1 MRRRGES
8 VFERPSTITSREPN
22 LQTDRDFTV
31 DSAEGTA
38 TMSMDYGPA
47 TVRDRTK
54 EFAAAAERA
63 AKSSGASSIGASSEG
78 GLSSSGIDASP
89 GASSGSTGATGEF
102 ARSSA
107 RIGRGIH
114 ATSQKLERLAQLAK
128 RSGTFDDPSQDIAQL
143 SAVIKQD
150 ITALNS
156 ALAELQTFATRTQ
169 ETKQGRDHSVTV
181 VDTLK
186 SRLMG
191 ATRSFKE
198 VLTTRQEVVK
208 EQNERRARFVGTSS
222 NANGPPSNAFR
233 RADFGVGRSHFPR
246 ATHQTDGAAPGDG
259 TDRTTAGRFQPRGG
273 NAQGMLPT
281 HSGRGGYATGGDQTQ
296 GQLLVAH
303 GQDQY
308 LGARSEALQNV
319 ERTITELGGIFQQL
333 ATMVAEQGELA
344 VRIDENVN
352 ESVANVDNAQT
363 QLLKYM
369 NSISSNR
376 WLIMKIFG
384 VLISFLVFFVV
395 FVA

>member
-1 MRRRGES
+1 MFG
-8 VFERPSTITSREPN
+8 RPSTISERSEDLIN
-22 LQTDRDFTV
+22 QTDRNFTV
-31 DSAEGTA
+31 DTSEAK
-38 TMSMDYGPA
+38 MMMGPA

-63 AKSSGASSIGASSEG
+63 AKSLGASVAGGEGVAPSLGAQA
-78 GLSSSGIDASP
+78 GIDAS
-89 GASSGSTGATGEF
+89 SSAGTTSEF
-102 ARSSA
+102 ARMSA
-107 RIGRGIH
+107 RVGRGIH
-114 ATSQKLERLAQLAK
+114 STSQKLERLAQLAK
-128 RSGTFDDPSQDIAQL
+128 SAGTFDDPSRDIAEL
-143 SAVIKQD
+143 SVVIKQD

-156 ALAELQTFATRTQ
+156 ALAELQTHASHTQ
-169 ETKQGRDHSVTV
+169 ETKQGQDHSVTV

-191 ATRSFKE
+191 ATKSFKE
-198 VLTTRQEVVK
+198 TLTQRQEVVK
-208 EQNERRARFVGTSS
+208 EQNERRARYGGAGVG
-222 NANGPPSNAFR
+222 ANRPNAFR
-233 RADFGVGRSHFPR
+233 RSDFGKGSGGAFPR
-246 ATHQTDGAAPGDG
+246 ATHQADGGMGPGD
-259 TDRTTAGRFQPRGG
+259 ASSAVARFQPPGSRGSS
-273 NAQGMLPT
+273 QGGGLPT
-281 HSGRGGYATGGDQTQ
+281 HHGGGGGFATGDQTQ
-296 GQLLVAH
+296 GQLLVQ

-308 LGARSEALQNV
+308 LSARSEALQNV

-333 ATMVAEQGELA
+333 ATMVSEQGELA

>member
-1 MRRRGES
+1 MFG
-8 VFERPSTITSREPN
+8 RPSTISERSEDLN
-22 LQTDRDFTV
+22 QTDRNFTV
-31 DSAEGTA
+31 DTSEAK
-38 TMSMDYGPA
+38 MMMGPA

-63 AKSSGASSIGASSEG
+63 AKSLGASVAGGEGAAPSLGAQAGIDAGASSSAGTTS
-78 GLSSSGIDASP
+78 
-89 GASSGSTGATGEF
+89 EF
-102 ARSSA
+102 ARMSA
-107 RIGRGIH
+107 RVGRGIH
-114 ATSQKLERLAQLAK
+114 STSQKLERLAQLAK
-128 RSGTFDDPSQDIAQL
+128 SAGTFDDPSRDIAEL

-156 ALAELQTFATRTQ
+156 ALAELQTHASHTQ
-169 ETKQGRDHSVTV
+169 ETKQGQDHSVTV

-191 ATRSFKE
+191 ATKSFKE
-198 VLTTRQEVVK
+198 TLTQRQEVVK
-208 EQNERRARFVGTSS
+208 EQNERRARYGGAGVG
-222 NANGPPSNAFR
+222 ANRPNAFR
-233 RADFGVGRSHFPR
+233 RADFGKGSGAFPR
-246 ATHQTDGAAPGDG
+246 ATHQTDGMGPGD
-259 TDRTTAGRFQPRGG
+259 ASSAVARFQPPGSRGSL
-273 NAQGMLPT
+273 QGGGLPT
-281 HSGRGGYATGGDQTQ
+281 HHGGGGGFATGDQTQ
-296 GQLLVAH
+296 GQLLVQ

-308 LGARSEALQNV
+308 LSARSEALQNV

-333 ATMVAEQGELA
+333 ATMVSEQGELA

>member
-1 MRRRGES
+1 MFG
-8 VFERPSTITSREPN
+8 RPSTISERSEDLN
-22 LQTDRDFTV
+22 QTDRNFTV
-31 DSAEGTA
+31 DTSEAK
-38 TMSMDYGPA
+38 MMMGPA

-63 AKSSGASSIGASSEG
+63 AKSLGASVAGGEGVAPSLGAQA
-78 GLSSSGIDASP
+78 GIDAS
-89 GASSGSTGATGEF
+89 SSAGTTSEF
-102 ARSSA
+102 ARMSA
-107 RIGRGIH
+107 RVGRGIH
-114 ATSQKLERLAQLAK
+114 STSQKLERLAQLAK
-128 RSGTFDDPSQDIAQL
+128 SAGTFDDPSRDIAEL

-156 ALAELQTFATRTQ
+156 ALAELQTHASHTQ
-169 ETKQGRDHSVTV
+169 ETKQGQDHSVTV

-191 ATRSFKE
+191 ATKSFKE
-198 VLTTRQEVVK
+198 TLTQRQEVVK
-208 EQNERRARFVGTSS
+208 EQNERRARYGGAGVG
-222 NANGPPSNAFR
+222 ANRPNAFR
-233 RADFGVGRSHFPR
+233 RADFGKGSGGAFPR
-246 ATHQTDGAAPGDG
+246 ATHQADGGMGAGD
-259 TDRTTAGRFQPRGG
+259 ASSAVARFQPPGSRGSL
-273 NAQGMLPT
+273 QGGGLPT
-281 HSGRGGYATGGDQTQ
+281 HHGGGGGFATGDQTQ
-296 GQLLVAH
+296 GQLLVQ

-308 LGARSEALQNV
+308 LSARSEALQNV

>member
-1 MRRRGES
+1 MFG
-8 VFERPSTITSREPN
+8 RPSTISERSEDLN
-22 LQTDRDFTV
+22 QTDRNFTV
-31 DSAEGTA
+31 DTSEAK
-38 TMSMDYGPA
+38 MMMGPA

-63 AKSSGASSIGASSEG
+63 AKSLGASVAGGEGVAPSLGAQA
-78 GLSSSGIDASP
+78 GIDAS
-89 GASSGSTGATGEF
+89 SSAGTTSEF
-102 ARSSA
+102 ARMSA
-107 RIGRGIH
+107 RVGRGIH
-114 ATSQKLERLAQLAK
+114 STSQKLERLAQLAK
-128 RSGTFDDPSQDIAQL
+128 SAGTFDDPSRDIAEL

-156 ALAELQTFATRTQ
+156 ALAELQTHASHTQ
-169 ETKQGRDHSVTV
+169 ETKQGQDHSVTV

-191 ATRSFKE
+191 ATKSFKE
-198 VLTTRQEVVK
+198 VLTQRQEVVK
-208 EQNERRARFVGTSS
+208 EQNERRARYGGAGVG
-222 NANGPPSNAFR
+222 ANRPNAFR
-233 RADFGVGRSHFPR
+233 RADFGKGSGAFPR
-246 ATHQTDGAAPGDG
+246 ATHQADGMGPGD
-259 TDRTTAGRFQPRGG
+259 ASSAVARFQPPGSRGSL
-273 NAQGMLPT
+273 QGGGLPT
-281 HSGRGGYATGGDQTQ
+281 HHGGGGGFATGDQTQ
-296 GQLLVAH
+296 GQLLVQ

-308 LGARSEALQNV
+308 LSARSEALQNV

-333 ATMVAEQGELA
+333 ATMVSEQGELA

>member
-8 VFERPSTITSREPN
+8 VFERPSTITSREPD
-22 LQTDRDFTV
+22 LQTDRDFTA
-31 DSAEGTA
+31 DSTEGTA
-38 TMSMDYGPA
+38 TMMSMDYRPA

-63 AKSSGASSIGASSEG
+63 AKSSGASSIGGGEG
-78 GLSSSGIDASP
+78 GLSSSGIDGAD
-89 GASSGSTGATGEF
+89 ASSSTGATSEF
-102 ARSSA
+102 ARMSA

-128 RSGTFDDPSQDIAQL
+128 RSGTFDDPSRDIAEL

-156 ALAELQTFATRTQ
+156 ALAELQTFAARTQ

-208 EQNERRARFVGTSS
+208 EQNERRARYVGTSATATQGAP
-222 NANGPPSNAFR
+222 NMFR
-233 RADFGVGRSHFPR
+233 RADFSVGRTHFPR
-246 ATHQTDGAAPGDG
+246 ATHQTDGAVGADG
-259 TDRTTAGRFQPRGG
+259 NNGTVARFQPRGG
-273 NAQGMLPT
+273 DAQGGLYT
-281 HSGRGGYATGGDQTQ
+281 HGGRGGYATGGDQTQ
-296 GQLLVAH
+296 GQLLVAQ

-308 LGARSEALQNV
+308 LSARSEALQNV

>member
-1 MRRRGES
+1 
-8 VFERPSTITSREPN
+8 
-22 LQTDRDFTV
+22 
-31 DSAEGTA
+31 
-38 TMSMDYGPA
+38 MSMDYGPT

-63 AKSSGASSIGASSEG
+63 AKSSGASSIGGGEG
-78 GLSSSGIDASP
+78 GLSSSGIDGA
-89 GASSGSTGATGEF
+89 GASSSTGATSEF

-128 RSGTFDDPSQDIAQL
+128 RSGTFDDPSRDIAQL

-156 ALAELQTFATRTQ
+156 ALAELQTFAARTQ

-222 NANGPPSNAFR
+222 AANAPTNMFR

-246 ATHQTDGAAPGDG
+246 ATHQTDGAAPDG
-259 TDRTTAGRFQPRGG
+259 TDGTAAGRFQPRGG
-273 NAQGMLPT
+273 NAQGTLPT

>member
-1 MRRRGES
+1 MFG
-8 VFERPSTITSREPN
+8 RPSTISERSEDLN
-22 LQTDRDFTV
+22 QTDRNFTV
-31 DSAEGTA
+31 DTSEAK
-38 TMSMDYGPA
+38 MMMGPA

-63 AKSSGASSIGASSEG
+63 AKSLGASVAGGEGAAPSLGAQAGIDAGASSSAGTTS
-78 GLSSSGIDASP
+78 
-89 GASSGSTGATGEF
+89 EF
-102 ARSSA
+102 ARMSA
-107 RIGRGIH
+107 RVGRGIH
-114 ATSQKLERLAQLAK
+114 STSQKLERLAQLAK
-128 RSGTFDDPSQDIAQL
+128 SAGTFDDPSRDIAEL

-156 ALAELQTFATRTQ
+156 ALAELQTHASHTQ
-169 ETKQGRDHSVTV
+169 ETKQGQDHSVTV

-191 ATRSFKE
+191 ATKSFKE
-198 VLTTRQEVVK
+198 VLTQRQEVVK
-208 EQNERRARFVGTSS
+208 EQNERRARYGGAGVG
-222 NANGPPSNAFR
+222 ANRPNAFR
-233 RADFGVGRSHFPR
+233 RADFGKGSGAFPR
-246 ATHQTDGAAPGDG
+246 ATHQTDGMGPGD
-259 TDRTTAGRFQPRGG
+259 ASSAVARFQPPGSRGSL
-273 NAQGMLPT
+273 QGGGSLPT
-281 HSGRGGYATGGDQTQ
+281 HHGGGGGFATGDQTQ
-296 GQLLVAH
+296 GQLLVQ

-308 LGARSEALQNV
+308 LSARSEALQNV

-333 ATMVAEQGELA
+333 ATMVSEQGELA

>member
-8 VFERPSTITSREPN
+8 VFERPSTITSREPD

-31 DSAEGTA
+31 DSTEGTA

-63 AKSSGASSIGASSEG
+63 AKSSGASSIGGGEG
-78 GLSSSGIDASP
+78 GLSSSGIDGAD
-89 GASSGSTGATGEF
+89 ASSSTGATSEF
-102 ARSSA
+102 ARMSA

-208 EQNERRARFVGTSS
+208 EQNERRARYGGTSATAVAP
-222 NANGPPSNAFR
+222 ANMFR

-246 ATHQTDGAAPGDG
+246 ATHQTDGAASADG
-259 TDRTTAGRFQPRGG
+259 NNGGTTGRFQHRGG
-273 NAQGMLPT
+273 VAQAGGLPT

>member
-1 MRRRGES
+1 MFG
-8 VFERPSTITSREPN
+8 RPSTISDPRSEDLN
-22 LQTDRDFTV
+22 QTDRNFTV
-31 DSAEGTA
+31 DTSEAK
-38 TMSMDYGPA
+38 MMMGPA

-63 AKSSGASSIGASSEG
+63 AKSLGASVAGGEGAAPSLGAQAGIDAGASSSAGTTS
-78 GLSSSGIDASP
+78 
-89 GASSGSTGATGEF
+89 EF
-102 ARSSA
+102 ARMSA
-107 RIGRGIH
+107 RVGRGIH
-114 ATSQKLERLAQLAK
+114 STSQKLERLAQLAK
-128 RSGTFDDPSQDIAQL
+128 SAGTFDDPSRDIAEL

-156 ALAELQTFATRTQ
+156 ALAELQTRASHTQ
-169 ETKQGRDHSVTV
+169 ETKQGLDHSVTV

-191 ATRSFKE
+191 ATKSFKE
-198 VLTTRQEVVK
+198 VLTQRQEVVK
-208 EQNERRARFVGTSS
+208 EQNERRARYGGAGVG
-222 NANGPPSNAFR
+222 ANRPNAFR
-233 RADFGVGRSHFPR
+233 RADFGKGSGAFPR
-246 ATHQTDGAAPGDG
+246 ATHQTDGMGPGD
-259 TDRTTAGRFQPRGG
+259 ASSAVARFQPPGSRGSL
-273 NAQGMLPT
+273 QGGGLPT
-281 HSGRGGYATGGDQTQ
+281 HHGGGGGFATGDQTQ
-296 GQLLVAH
+296 GQLLVQ

-308 LGARSEALQNV
+308 LSARSEALQNV

-333 ATMVAEQGELA
+333 ATMVSEQGELA

>member
-1 MRRRGES
+1 MFG
-8 VFERPSTITSREPN
+8 RPSTISERSEDLN
-22 LQTDRDFTV
+22 QTDRNFTV
-31 DSAEGTA
+31 DTSEAK
-38 TMSMDYGPA
+38 MMMGPA

-63 AKSSGASSIGASSEG
+63 AKSLGASVAGGEGVAPSLGAQA
-78 GLSSSGIDASP
+78 GIDAS
-89 GASSGSTGATGEF
+89 SSAGTTSEF
-102 ARSSA
+102 ARMSA
-107 RIGRGIH
+107 RVGRGIH
-114 ATSQKLERLAQLAK
+114 STSQKLERLAQLAK
-128 RSGTFDDPSQDIAQL
+128 SAGTFDDPSRDIAEL

-156 ALAELQTFATRTQ
+156 ALAELQTHASHTQ
-169 ETKQGRDHSVTV
+169 ETKQGQDHSVTV

-191 ATRSFKE
+191 ATKSFKE
-198 VLTTRQEVVK
+198 VLTQRQEVVK
-208 EQNERRARFVGTSS
+208 EQNERRARYGGAGVGV
-222 NANGPPSNAFR
+222 NRPNAFR
-233 RADFGVGRSHFPR
+233 RADFGKGSGAFPR
-246 ATHQTDGAAPGDG
+246 ATHQADGMGPGD
-259 TDRTTAGRFQPRGG
+259 ASSAVARFQPPGSRGSL
-273 NAQGMLPT
+273 QGGGSLPT
-281 HSGRGGYATGGDQTQ
+281 HHGGGGGFATGDQTQ
-296 GQLLVAH
+296 GQLLAQ

-308 LGARSEALQNV
+308 LSARSEALQNV

-333 ATMVAEQGELA
+333 ATMVSEQGELA

>member
-1 MRRRGES
+1 MFG
-8 VFERPSTITSREPN
+8 RPSTISERSEDLN
-22 LQTDRDFTV
+22 QTDRNFTV
-31 DSAEGTA
+31 DSSAEA
-38 TMSMDYGPA
+38 KMMMGPA

-63 AKSSGASSIGASSEG
+63 AKSLGASVAGGEGAAPSLGAQAGIDAGASSSAGTTS
-78 GLSSSGIDASP
+78 
-89 GASSGSTGATGEF
+89 EF
-102 ARSSA
+102 ARMSA
-107 RIGRGIH
+107 RVGRGIH
-114 ATSQKLERLAQLAK
+114 STSQKLERLAQLAK
-128 RSGTFDDPSQDIAQL
+128 SAGTFDDPSRDIAEL

-156 ALAELQTFATRTQ
+156 ALAELQTHASHTQ
-169 ETKQGRDHSVTV
+169 ETKQGQDHSVTV

-191 ATRSFKE
+191 ATKSFKE
-198 VLTTRQEVVK
+198 VLTQRQEVVK
-208 EQNERRARFVGTSS
+208 EQNERRARYGGAGVG
-222 NANGPPSNAFR
+222 ANRPNAFR
-233 RADFGVGRSHFPR
+233 RADFGKGSGAFPR
-246 ATHQTDGAAPGDG
+246 ATHQTDGMGPGD
-259 TDRTTAGRFQPRGG
+259 ASSAVARFQPPGSRGSL
-273 NAQGMLPT
+273 QGGGLPT
-281 HSGRGGYATGGDQTQ
+281 HHGGGGGFATGDQTQ
-296 GQLLVAH
+296 GQLLAQ

-308 LGARSEALQNV
+308 LSARSEALQNV

-333 ATMVAEQGELA
+333 ATMVSEQGELA

>member
-1 MRRRGES
+1 MFG
-8 VFERPSTITSREPN
+8 RPSTISERSEDLIN
-22 LQTDRDFTV
+22 QTDRNFTV
-31 DSAEGTA
+31 DTSEAK
-38 TMSMDYGPA
+38 MMMGPA

-63 AKSSGASSIGASSEG
+63 AKSLGASVAGGEGVAPSLGAQA
-78 GLSSSGIDASP
+78 GIDAS
-89 GASSGSTGATGEF
+89 SSAGTTSEF
-102 ARSSA
+102 ARMSA
-107 RIGRGIH
+107 RVGRGIH
-114 ATSQKLERLAQLAK
+114 STSQKLERLAQLAK
-128 RSGTFDDPSQDIAQL
+128 SAGTFDDPSRDIAEL

-156 ALAELQTFATRTQ
+156 ALAELQTHASHTQ
-169 ETKQGRDHSVTV
+169 ETKQGQDHSVTV

-191 ATRSFKE
+191 ATKSFKE
-198 VLTTRQEVVK
+198 VLTQRQEVVK
-208 EQNERRARFVGTSS
+208 EQNERRARYGGAGVG
-222 NANGPPSNAFR
+222 ANRPNAFR
-233 RADFGVGRSHFPR
+233 RSDFGKGSGGAFPR
-246 ATHQTDGAAPGDG
+246 ATHQADGGMGPGD
-259 TDRTTAGRFQPRGG
+259 ASSAVARFQPPGSRGSS
-273 NAQGMLPT
+273 QGGGLPT
-281 HSGRGGYATGGDQTQ
+281 HHGGGGGFATGDQTQ
-296 GQLLVAH
+296 GQLLVQ

-308 LGARSEALQNV
+308 LSARSEALQKV

-333 ATMVAEQGELA
+333 ATMVSEQGELA

>member
-1 MRRRGES
+1 M
-8 VFERPSTITSREPN
+8 
-22 LQTDRDFTV
+22 
-31 DSAEGTA
+31 
-38 TMSMDYGPA
+38 
-47 TVRDRTK
+47 
-54 EFAAAAERA
+54 
-63 AKSSGASSIGASSEG
+63 
-78 GLSSSGIDASP
+78 
-89 GASSGSTGATGEF
+89 
-102 ARSSA
+102 
-107 RIGRGIH
+107 
-114 ATSQKLERLAQLAK
+114 
-128 RSGTFDDPSQDIAQL
+128 
-143 SAVIKQD
+143 
-150 ITALNS
+150 NS
-156 ALAELQTFATRTQ
+156 ALAELQTFAARTQ

-222 NANGPPSNAFR
+222 NANGPPSNVFR

-246 ATHQTDGAAPGDG
+246 ATHQTDGAAPDG
-259 TDRTTAGRFQPRGG
+259 TDGTVAGGRFQPRGG
-273 NAQGMLPT
+273 NARGTLPT

>member
-1 MRRRGES
+1 MFG
-8 VFERPSTITSREPN
+8 RPSTISERSEDLN
-22 LQTDRDFTV
+22 QTDRNFTV
-31 DSAEGTA
+31 DTSEAK
-38 TMSMDYGPA
+38 MGPA

-63 AKSSGASSIGASSEG
+63 AKSLGASVAGGEGVAPSLGAQA
-78 GLSSSGIDASP
+78 GIDAS
-89 GASSGSTGATGEF
+89 SSAGTTSEF
-102 ARSSA
+102 ARMSA
-107 RIGRGIH
+107 RVGRGIH
-114 ATSQKLERLAQLAK
+114 STSQKLERLAQLAK
-128 RSGTFDDPSQDIAQL
+128 SAGTFDDPSRDIAEL

-156 ALAELQTFATRTQ
+156 ALAELQTHASHTQ
-169 ETKQGRDHSVTV
+169 ETKQGQDHSVTV

-191 ATRSFKE
+191 ATKSFKE
-198 VLTTRQEVVK
+198 VLTQRQEVVK
-208 EQNERRARFVGTSS
+208 EQNERRARYGGAGVG
-222 NANGPPSNAFR
+222 ANRPNAFR
-233 RADFGVGRSHFPR
+233 RADFGKGSGAFPR
-246 ATHQTDGAAPGDG
+246 ATHQADGMGPGD
-259 TDRTTAGRFQPRGG
+259 ASSAVARFQPPGSRGSL
-273 NAQGMLPT
+273 QGGGLPT
-281 HSGRGGYATGGDQTQ
+281 HHGGGGGFATGDQTQ
-296 GQLLVAH
+296 GQLLVQ

-308 LGARSEALQNV
+308 LSARSEELQNV

-333 ATMVAEQGELA
+333 ATMVSEQGELA

>member
-1 MRRRGES
+1 M
-8 VFERPSTITSREPN
+8 
-22 LQTDRDFTV
+22 
-31 DSAEGTA
+31 
-38 TMSMDYGPA
+38 
-47 TVRDRTK
+47 
-54 EFAAAAERA
+54 
-63 AKSSGASSIGASSEG
+63 
-78 GLSSSGIDASP
+78 
-89 GASSGSTGATGEF
+89 
-102 ARSSA
+102 
-107 RIGRGIH
+107 
-114 ATSQKLERLAQLAK
+114 
-128 RSGTFDDPSQDIAQL
+128 
-143 SAVIKQD
+143 
-150 ITALNS
+150 
-156 ALAELQTFATRTQ
+156 
-169 ETKQGRDHSVTV
+169 

-208 EQNERRARFVGTSS
+208 EQNERRARYGGTSATLPS
-222 NANGPPSNAFR
+222 APANMFR
-233 RADFGVGRSHFPR
+233 RADFRRGRSHFAACIRRTAPR
-246 ATHQTDGAAPGDG
+246 VPTGNNGG
-259 TDRTTAGRFQPRGG
+259 TTGRFQHRGG
-273 NAQGMLPT
+273 VAQAGRAPT
-281 HSGRGGYATGGDQTQ
+281 HSGRGGYATRGDQREVSSWSRT
-296 GQLLVAH
+296 VRISTS
-303 GQDQY
+303 
-308 LGARSEALQNV
+308 ARGSEALQNV

>member
-1 MRRRGES
+1 MFG
-8 VFERPSTITSREPN
+8 RPSTISERSEDLIN
-22 LQTDRDFTV
+22 QTDRNFTV
-31 DSAEGTA
+31 DTSEAK
-38 TMSMDYGPA
+38 MMMGPA

-63 AKSSGASSIGASSEG
+63 AKSLGASVAGGEGAAPSLG
-78 GLSSSGIDASP
+78 AQAGIDA
-89 GASSGSTGATGEF
+89 GSSSSAGTTSEF
-102 ARSSA
+102 ARMSA
-107 RIGRGIH
+107 RVGRGIH
-114 ATSQKLERLAQLAK
+114 STSQKLERLAQLAK
-128 RSGTFDDPSQDIAQL
+128 SAGTFDDPSRDIAEL

-156 ALAELQTFATRTQ
+156 ALAELQTHASHTQ
-169 ETKQGRDHSVTV
+169 ETKQGQDHSVTV

-191 ATRSFKE
+191 ATKSFKE
-198 VLTTRQEVVK
+198 TLTQRQEVVK
-208 EQNERRARFVGTSS
+208 EQNERRARYGGAGVGATR
-222 NANGPPSNAFR
+222 PNAFR
-233 RADFGVGRSHFPR
+233 RSDFGKGSGGAFPR
-246 ATHQTDGAAPGDG
+246 ATHQADGGMGPGD
-259 TDRTTAGRFQPRGG
+259 ASSAVARFQPPGSRGSS
-273 NAQGMLPT
+273 QGGGLPT
-281 HSGRGGYATGGDQTQ
+281 HHGGGGGFATGDQTQ
-296 GQLLVAH
+296 GQLLVQ

-308 LGARSEALQNV
+308 LSARSEALQNV

-333 ATMVAEQGELA
+333 ATMVSEQGELA

>member
-1 MRRRGES
+1 MFG
-8 VFERPSTITSREPN
+8 RPSTISERSEDLN
-22 LQTDRDFTV
+22 QTDRNFTV
-31 DSAEGTA
+31 DTSAEA
-38 TMSMDYGPA
+38 KMMMGPA

-63 AKSSGASSIGASSEG
+63 AKSLGASVAGGEGAAPSLGAQAGIDAGASSSAGTTS
-78 GLSSSGIDASP
+78 
-89 GASSGSTGATGEF
+89 EF
-102 ARSSA
+102 ARMSA
-107 RIGRGIH
+107 RVGRGIH
-114 ATSQKLERLAQLAK
+114 STSQKLERLAQLAK
-128 RSGTFDDPSQDIAQL
+128 SAGTFDDPSRDIAEL

-156 ALAELQTFATRTQ
+156 ALAELQTHASHTQ
-169 ETKQGRDHSVTV
+169 ETKQGQDHSVTV

-191 ATRSFKE
+191 ATKSFKE
-198 VLTTRQEVVK
+198 VLTQRQEVVK
-208 EQNERRARFVGTSS
+208 EQNERRARYGGAGVG
-222 NANGPPSNAFR
+222 ANRPNAFR
-233 RADFGVGRSHFPR
+233 RADFGKGSGGAFPR
-246 ATHQTDGAAPGDG
+246 ATHQADGGMGAGD
-259 TDRTTAGRFQPRGG
+259 ASSAVARFQPPGSRGSL
-273 NAQGMLPT
+273 QGGGLPT
-281 HSGRGGYATGGDQTQ
+281 HHGGGGGFATGDQTQ
-296 GQLLVAH
+296 GQLLVQ

-308 LGARSEALQNV
+308 LSARSEALQNV

-333 ATMVAEQGELA
+333 ATMVSEQGELA

>member
-1 MRRRGES
+1 MFG
-8 VFERPSTITSREPN
+8 RPSTISERSEDLN
-22 LQTDRDFTV
+22 QTDRNFTV
-31 DSAEGTA
+31 DTSEDRK
-38 TMSMDYGPA
+38 MMMGPA

-63 AKSSGASSIGASSEG
+63 AKSLGASVAGGEGVAPSLGAQA
-78 GLSSSGIDASP
+78 GIDAS
-89 GASSGSTGATGEF
+89 SSAGTTSEF
-102 ARSSA
+102 ARMSA
-107 RIGRGIH
+107 RVGRGIH
-114 ATSQKLERLAQLAK
+114 STSQKLERLAQLAK
-128 RSGTFDDPSQDIAQL
+128 SAGTFDDPSRDIAEL

-156 ALAELQTFATRTQ
+156 ALAELQTHASHTQ
-169 ETKQGRDHSVTV
+169 ETKQGQDHSVTV

-191 ATRSFKE
+191 ATKSFKE
-198 VLTTRQEVVK
+198 VLTQRQEVVK
-208 EQNERRARFVGTSS
+208 EQNERRARYGGAGVGV
-222 NANGPPSNAFR
+222 NRPNAFR
-233 RADFGVGRSHFPR
+233 RADFGKGSGAFPR
-246 ATHQTDGAAPGDG
+246 ATHQADGMGPGD
-259 TDRTTAGRFQPRGG
+259 ASSAVARFQPPGSRGSL
-273 NAQGMLPT
+273 QGGGSLPT
-281 HSGRGGYATGGDQTQ
+281 HHGGGGGFATGDQTQ
-296 GQLLVAH
+296 GQLLAQ

-308 LGARSEALQNV
+308 LSARSEALQNV

-333 ATMVAEQGELA
+333 ATMVSEQGELA

>member
-1 MRRRGES
+1 MFG
-8 VFERPSTITSREPN
+8 RPSTISERSEDLN
-22 LQTDRDFTV
+22 QTDRNFTV
-31 DSAEGTA
+31 DTSEAK
-38 TMSMDYGPA
+38 MMMGPA

-63 AKSSGASSIGASSEG
+63 AKSLGASVAGGEGAAPSLG
-78 GLSSSGIDASP
+78 AQAGIDA
-89 GASSGSTGATGEF
+89 GSSSSAGTTSEF
-102 ARSSA
+102 ARMSA
-107 RIGRGIH
+107 RVGRGIH
-114 ATSQKLERLAQLAK
+114 STSQKLERLAQLAK
-128 RSGTFDDPSQDIAQL
+128 SAGTFDDPSRDIAEL

-156 ALAELQTFATRTQ
+156 ALAELQTHASHTQ
-169 ETKQGRDHSVTV
+169 ETKQGQDHSVTV

-191 ATRSFKE
+191 ATKSFKE
-198 VLTTRQEVVK
+198 VLTQRQEVVK
-208 EQNERRARFVGTSS
+208 EQNERRARYGGAGVG
-222 NANGPPSNAFR
+222 ANRPNAFR
-233 RADFGVGRSHFPR
+233 RADFGKGSGAFPR
-246 ATHQTDGAAPGDG
+246 ATHQTDGMGPGD
-259 TDRTTAGRFQPRGG
+259 ASSAVARFQPPGSRGSL
-273 NAQGMLPT
+273 QGGGLPT
-281 HSGRGGYATGGDQTQ
+281 HHGGGGGFATGDQTQ
-296 GQLLVAH
+296 GQLLVQ

-308 LGARSEALQNV
+308 LSARSEALQNV

-333 ATMVAEQGELA
+333 ATMVSEQGELA

>member
-1 MRRRGES
+1 M
-8 VFERPSTITSREPN
+8 
-22 LQTDRDFTV
+22 
-31 DSAEGTA
+31 
-38 TMSMDYGPA
+38 MMGPA

-63 AKSSGASSIGASSEG
+63 AKSLGASVAGGEGAAPSLGAQAGIDAGASSSAGTTS
-78 GLSSSGIDASP
+78 
-89 GASSGSTGATGEF
+89 EF
-102 ARSSA
+102 ARMSA
-107 RIGRGIH
+107 RVGRGIH
-114 ATSQKLERLAQLAK
+114 STSQKLERLAQLAK
-128 RSGTFDDPSQDIAQL
+128 SAGTFDDPSRDIAEL

-156 ALAELQTFATRTQ
+156 ALAELQTHASHTQ
-169 ETKQGRDHSVTV
+169 ETKQGQDHSVTV

-191 ATRSFKE
+191 ATKSFKE
-198 VLTTRQEVVK
+198 VLTQRQEVVK
-208 EQNERRARFVGTSS
+208 EQNERRARYGGAGVG
-222 NANGPPSNAFR
+222 ANRPNAFR
-233 RADFGVGRSHFPR
+233 RADFGKGSGAFPR
-246 ATHQTDGAAPGDG
+246 ATHQTDGMGPGD
-259 TDRTTAGRFQPRGG
+259 ASSAVARFQPPGSRGSL
-273 NAQGMLPT
+273 QGGGLPT
-281 HSGRGGYATGGDQTQ
+281 HHGGGGGFATGDQTQ
-296 GQLLVAH
+296 GQLLVQ

-308 LGARSEALQNV
+308 LSARSEALQNV

-333 ATMVAEQGELA
+333 ATMVSEQGELA

>member
-1 MRRRGES
+1 
-8 VFERPSTITSREPN
+8 
-22 LQTDRDFTV
+22 
-31 DSAEGTA
+31 
-38 TMSMDYGPA
+38 MSMDYGPA

-78 GLSSSGIDASP
+78 GLSSSGSIDGAG
-89 GASSGSTGATGEF
+89 GASSSTGATGEF

-222 NANGPPSNAFR
+222 NANGPPSNVFR

-246 ATHQTDGAAPGDG
+246 ATHQTDGAASADG
-259 TDRTTAGRFQPRGG
+259 NNSGTTGRFQHRGG
-273 NAQGMLPT
+273 VAQAGGLPT
-281 HSGRGGYATGGDQTQ
+281 HSGRGGYATGDDQTQ

>member
-1 MRRRGES
+1 MFG
-8 VFERPSTITSREPN
+8 RPSTISERSEDLN
-22 LQTDRDFTV
+22 QTDRNFTV
-31 DSAEGTA
+31 DTSEAK
-38 TMSMDYGPA
+38 MMMGPA

-63 AKSSGASSIGASSEG
+63 AKSLGASVAGGEGVAPSLGAQA
-78 GLSSSGIDASP
+78 GIDAS
-89 GASSGSTGATGEF
+89 SSAGTTSEF
-102 ARSSA
+102 ARMSA
-107 RIGRGIH
+107 RVGRGIH
-114 ATSQKLERLAQLAK
+114 STSQKLERLAQLAK
-128 RSGTFDDPSQDIAQL
+128 SAGTFDDPSRDIAEL

-156 ALAELQTFATRTQ
+156 ALAELQTHASHTQ
-169 ETKQGRDHSVTV
+169 ETKQGQDHSVTV

-191 ATRSFKE
+191 ATKSFKE
-198 VLTTRQEVVK
+198 VLTQRQEVVK
-208 EQNERRARFVGTSS
+208 EQNERRARYGGAGVG
-222 NANGPPSNAFR
+222 ANRPNAFR
-233 RADFGVGRSHFPR
+233 RADFGKGSGGAFPR
-246 ATHQTDGAAPGDG
+246 ATHQADGGMGAGD
-259 TDRTTAGRFQPRGG
+259 ASSAVARFQPPGSRGSL
-273 NAQGMLPT
+273 QGGGSLPT
-281 HSGRGGYATGGDQTQ
+281 HHGGGGGFATGDQTQ
-296 GQLLVAH
+296 GQLLVQ

-308 LGARSEALQNV
+308 LSARSEALQNV

-333 ATMVAEQGELA
+333 ATMVSEQGELA

>member
-1 MRRRGES
+1 MFG
-8 VFERPSTITSREPN
+8 RPSTISERSEDLN
-22 LQTDRDFTV
+22 QTDRNFTG
-31 DSAEGTA
+31 DTSEAK
-38 TMSMDYGPA
+38 MMMGPA

-63 AKSSGASSIGASSEG
+63 AKSLGASVAGGEGVAPSLGAQA
-78 GLSSSGIDASP
+78 GIDAS
-89 GASSGSTGATGEF
+89 SSAGTTSEF
-102 ARSSA
+102 ARMSA
-107 RIGRGIH
+107 RVGRGIH
-114 ATSQKLERLAQLAK
+114 STSQKLERLAQLAK
-128 RSGTFDDPSQDIAQL
+128 SAGTFDDPSRDIAEL

-156 ALAELQTFATRTQ
+156 ALAELQTHASHTQ
-169 ETKQGRDHSVTV
+169 ETKQGQDHSVTV

-191 ATRSFKE
+191 ATKSFKE
-198 VLTTRQEVVK
+198 VLTQRQEVVK
-208 EQNERRARFVGTSS
+208 EQNERRARYGGAGVG
-222 NANGPPSNAFR
+222 ANRPNAFR
-233 RADFGVGRSHFPR
+233 RADFGKGSGAFPR
-246 ATHQTDGAAPGDG
+246 ATHQADGMGPGD
-259 TDRTTAGRFQPRGG
+259 ASSAVARFQPPGSRGSL
-273 NAQGMLPT
+273 QGGGLPT
-281 HSGRGGYATGGDQTQ
+281 HHGGGGGFATGDQTQ
-296 GQLLVAH
+296 GQLLVQ

-308 LGARSEALQNV
+308 LSARSEELQNV

-333 ATMVAEQGELA
+333 ATMVSEQGELA

>member
-1 MRRRGES
+1 MRRRGDS
-8 VFERPSTITSREPN
+8 VFGRPSTISERSEDLN
-22 LQTDRDFTV
+22 QTDRNFTV
-31 DSAEGTA
+31 DTSEAK
-38 TMSMDYGPA
+38 MMMGPA

-63 AKSSGASSIGASSEG
+63 AKSLGASVAGGEGAAPSLG
-78 GLSSSGIDASP
+78 AQAGIDAS
-89 GASSGSTGATGEF
+89 SSAGTTSEF
-102 ARSSA
+102 ARMSA
-107 RIGRGIH
+107 RVGVGRGIH
-114 ATSQKLERLAQLAK
+114 STSQKLERLAQLAK
-128 RSGTFDDPSQDIAQL
+128 SAGTFDDPSRDIAEL

-156 ALAELQTFATRTQ
+156 ALAELQTHASHTQ
-169 ETKQGRDHSVTV
+169 ETKQGQDHSVTV

-191 ATRSFKE
+191 ATKSFKE
-198 VLTTRQEVVK
+198 VLTQRQEVVK
-208 EQNERRARFVGTSS
+208 EQNERRARYGGAGVG
-222 NANGPPSNAFR
+222 ANRPNAFR
-233 RADFGVGRSHFPR
+233 RADFGKGSGAFPR
-246 ATHQTDGAAPGDG
+246 ATHQTDGMGPGD
-259 TDRTTAGRFQPRGG
+259 ASSAVARFQPPGSRGSLQSG
-273 NAQGMLPT
+273 GLPT
-281 HSGRGGYATGGDQTQ
+281 HHGGGGGFATGDQTQ
-296 GQLLVAH
+296 GQLLVQ

-308 LGARSEALQNV
+308 LSARSEALQNV

-333 ATMVAEQGELA
+333 ATMVSEQGELA